1 MRVHGGALARAC
13 NRSDPRY
20 LADQRQLSFHSFFFV
35 LSGFIIFEN
44 YYDRIRNGFGLMR
57 FMFLRFGRLYPLHA
71 AVLAMFLIE
80 ETARVFKNVPGGR
93 AAFSDPNSMEGLL
106 LHLSLL
112 NAHGLYPVPT

>member
-1 MRVHGGALARAC
+1 
-13 NRSDPRY
+13 
-20 LADQRQLSFHSFFFV
+20 
-35 LSGFIIFEN
+35 
-44 YYDRIRNGFGLMR
+44 
-57 FMFLRFGRLYPLHA
+57 
-71 AVLAMFLIE
+71 MFLIE